1 MCNCDCSALEGRGI
15 ELKQKSS
22 EKDSDRDYTREKTK
36 KKTKR
41 DANRSSRWEIDNK
54 NLTHFTNRFFVPELA
69 SSLFD
74 NAVKTLC
81 AQAQARALP
90 GQH

>member
-1 MCNCDCSALEGRGI
+1 MYICATCMKCD
-15 ELKQKSS
+15 QVSS
-22 EKDSDRDYTREKTK
+22 YLTWRDNLSTLTLPHKMSLQSRACRESL
-36 KKTKR
+36 
-41 DANRSSRWEIDNK
+41 RSCIDNK

-74 NAVKTLC
+74 NAVKTLS

-90 GQH
+90 EQH